1 MPGDDKIT
9 LQNSAIYQLNYLAH
23 LYLSPQGEDA
33 MLGSVLGDFVKGPLN
48 NGVTSRYGV
57 EATRAIAL
65 HRKIDSYT
73 DAHPVVTQSRRRITP
88 ERRRFAGIM
97 IDIFYDHFLAKYW
110 EEFHPVALAT
120 FTDDFYATLSRRHA
134 ELPQRLQRVADSMI
148 ERDWLGSY
156 AHLESID
163 TALNRLSQRLR
174 RGDALVGSAVE
185 LRQNYPQ
192 LESDFRRFLPDVVAF
207 VRRNEEV

>member
-1 MPGDDKIT
+1 
-9 LQNSAIYQLNYLAH
+9 
-23 LYLSPQGEDA
+23 

-73 DAHPVVTQSRRRITP
+73 DAHTVVSVSRRRVTA

-110 EEFHPVALAT
+110 EEFHPLPLAR
-120 FTDDFYATLSRRHA
+120 FADDFYSILSRRHA
-134 ELPQRLQRVADSMI
+134 ELPERLQHVADSMI
-148 ERDWLGSY
+148 EFDWLGSY
-156 AHLESID
+156 AHLDSID
-163 TALNRLSQRLR
+163 TALNRLSRRLR
-174 RGDALVGSAVE
+174 RGSALVGSADE
-185 LRQNYPQ
+185 LRQNYAEM
-192 LESDFRRFLPDVVAF
+192 ESDFRRFLPDVVEF
-207 VRRNEEV
+207 VRRNGHASAP